1 MRAGRTLAAAVVL
14 ALAAASLPGALL
26 LVPTSRPLDRAT
38 PWSIDTFT
46 AEPVALEAPSVDAV
60 PITPPDDSLAGDL
73 APVTRSGPA
82 FKGAQPGQPAV
93 YALVVGIDDYPG
105 VSSDLESAVADAD
118 TIDQALARFGVP
130 ATNRLVLRD
139 GQARKPA
146 LVAAIESLV
155 AMGGPESTLV
165 LAYAGHA
172 RKLDHD
178 TEAIVAADGG
188 LLRDDELAA
197 LLAPARPRGMW
208 LLLAACY
215 AGGFTEP
222 LGPGRIL
229 TAAADARSLA
239 YESRTFAGSYLVQHL
254 VREAW
259 LEGRTGPSVQDAFA
273 YADARIAE
281 EGSQGRPVQVDLAGW
296 PFVLGAGGPSPGAPD
311 PGASPPP
318 SGSPAPPPTT
328 TPPERTCT
336 LVVLCRR
343 G

>member
-1 MRAGRTLAAAVVL
+1 VR
-14 ALAAASLPGALL
+14 
-26 LVPTSRPLDRAT
+26 
-38 PWSIDTFT
+38 
-46 AEPVALEAPSVDAV
+46 
-60 PITPPDDSLAGDL
+60 
-73 APVTRSGPA
+73 
-82 FKGAQPGQPAV
+82 
-93 YALVVGIDDYPG
+93 
-105 VSSDLESAVADAD
+105 SDLQSAVADAD

-130 ATNRLVLRD
+130 ATNRVVLRD

-146 LVAAIESLV
+146 LVAAIQSLV
-155 AMGGPESTLV
+155 ALGGPESTLV

-197 LLAPARPRGMW
+197 LLAPARPKGMW

-229 TAAADARSLA
+229 TGAADARSLA
-239 YESRTFAGSYLVQHL
+239 YESRTFDGSYLVQHL

-259 LEGRTGPSVQDAFA
+259 LEGRTGPSVQEAFA

-281 EGSQGRPVQVDLAGW
+281 EGSQGRPVQVDLAGR
-296 PFVLGAGGPSPGAPD
+296 PFVLGSVGPAPD
-311 PGASPPP
+311 GSSSETPPP
-318 SGSPAPPPTT
+318 AAPPAAPPTAPPTT
-328 TPPERTCT
+328 APERSCT

>member
-1 MRAGRTLAAAVVL
+1 MRAGRTLAAVAV
-14 ALAAASLPGALL
+14 ALAVATLPGALR
-26 LVPTSRPLDRAT
+26 LVPAPRPLDRAT
-38 PWSIDTFT
+38 PWTIDAFT
-46 AEPVALEAPSVDAV
+46 AEPVALSDPVADAV
-60 PITPPDDSLAGDL
+60 PITPPDDSLAGEL
-73 APVTRSGPA
+73 APATQAPRA
-82 FKGAQPGQPAV
+82 FAGAQPGRAEV

-105 VSSDLESAVADAD
+105 VGSDLQSAVADAD
-118 TIDQALARFGVP
+118 TIDLALDTFGVP
-130 ATNRLVLRD
+130 ATNRVVLRD

-146 LVAAIESLV
+146 LIAAIQSLV
-155 AMGGPESTLV
+155 AVAGPQSTVV

-197 LLAPARPRGMW
+197 LLAPARPSGMW
-208 LLLAACY
+208 LLLASCY
-215 AGGFTEP
+215 AGGFTEL

-229 TAAADARSLA
+229 TGAADASSLA
-239 YESRTFAGSYLVQHL
+239 YESRSFNGSYLVQHL

-259 LEGRTGPSVQDAFA
+259 LEGRAGPSVQEAFA

-281 EGSQGRPVQVDLAGW
+281 EGSQGRPVEVDLAGR
-296 PFVLGAGGPSPGAPD
+296 PFLLGAAGTAPGGPAA
-311 PGASPPP
+311 GASPPP
-318 SGSPAPPPTT
+318 SGPPAAPPTT
-328 TPPERTCT
+328 APPERTCT

>member
-1 MRAGRTLAAAVVL
+1 MRAGRTLAAAIVV
-14 ALAAASLPGALL
+14 ALAVATLPGALL

-46 AEPVALEAPSVDAV
+46 AEPVALNAPVVDAV
-60 PITPPDDSLAGDL
+60 PITPPDDTLAGEL
-73 APVTRSGPA
+73 APVTRSAPA
-82 FKGAQPGQPAV
+82 FASAQPGQPAV

-105 VSSDLESAVADAD
+105 VSSDLQSAVADAD

-130 ATNRLVLRD
+130 ATNRVVLRD

-146 LVAAIESLV
+146 LVAAIQSLV

-178 TEAIVAADGG
+178 TEAMVAADGG

-197 LLAPARPRGMW
+197 LLAPARPKGMW

-215 AGGFTEP
+215 AGGFTET

-229 TAAADARSLA
+229 TGAADARSLA

-259 LEGRTGPSVQDAFA
+259 LEGRTGPSVQEAFA
-273 YADARIAE
+273 YADARITE
-281 EGSQGRPVQVDLAGW
+281 EGSQGRPVQVDLAGG
-296 PFVLGAGGPSPGAPD
+296 PFVLGSSGPAPDGPSS
-311 PGASPPP
+311 GASPQPGPP
-318 SGSPAPPPTT
+318 ATPPTT
-328 TPPERTCT
+328 APPERTCT

>member
-1 MRAGRTLAAAVVL
+1 MRAGRTLAAAVVV
-14 ALAAASLPGALL
+14 ALAVATLPGALL
-26 LVPTSRPLDRAT
+26 LVPTARPLDRAT

-46 AEPVALEAPSVDAV
+46 VDPVALSAPVVDAV
-60 PITPPDDSLAGDL
+60 PITPPDDSLAGEL
-73 APVTRSGPA
+73 APVTGRRPA
-82 FKGAQPGQPAV
+82 FATAQPGQAEV

-105 VSSDLESAVADAD
+105 VTSDLQSAVADAD
-118 TIDQALARFGVP
+118 TIDLALARFGVP
-130 ATNRLVLRD
+130 PANRLVLRD

-146 LVAAIESLV
+146 LVAAIQSLV
-155 AMGGPESTLV
+155 ALAGPESTLV

-172 RKLDHD
+172 RKLDQD

-188 LLRDDELAA
+188 LIRDDELAA
-197 LLAPARPRGMW
+197 LLAPARPSGMW

-215 AGGFTEP
+215 AGGFTEL

-229 TAAADARSLA
+229 TGAADAGSLA
-239 YESRTFAGSYLVQHL
+239 YESRTFDGSFFVQHL

-259 LEGRTGPSVQDAFA
+259 LEGRTGPSVQEAFA

-281 EGSQGRPVQVDLAGW
+281 EGSQGRPVQVDLVGR
-296 PFVLGAGGPSPGAPD
+296 PFVLAPGGAAPGGAAAGA
-311 PGASPPP
+311 PPP
-318 SGSPAPPPTT
+318 SGSPDAPPTT
-328 TPPERTCT
+328 APPERTCT